1 MNLLYI
7 RWLLDSL
14 KLIMTNGNYFYIK
27 IPNDLISVI
36 SLWSCRGSS
45 LDPKGKEGLS
55 HYFEHLFL
63 NKTATFP
70 NKIAVLRKI
79 DGSGLFFNAYTKK
92 NSVYYYFIQRAQDQE
107 DAYKILMQG
116 LQEFSIEE
124 KDVDRERE
132 VILNEQNQHAAN
144 PALHV
149 WSMADRGL
157 WPNTPF
163 SGSGLGTKS
172 SLSSITKDD
181 ILQYKEL
188 LFAKENIGFLTI
200 SSQEISP
207 NLEHNLTEL
216 TTTDTHTPK
225 STVEYLN
232 TEDSKKIV
240 CEYRPLDSI
249 FLTISFPLPGLKY
262 LMKDKLILD
271 FIRNYLASGW
281 SSKLIERLRLEKNYT
296 YWVYGGIESFNE
308 AGYFRISLST
318 TKKHIAEII
327 SVVVEEI
334 QKLQQEE
341 INEEHLILRKNAM
354 KAHFL
359 KHYIQPENMLWWYGW
374 NIFLANRVI
383 TIGDYL
389 DAIDNITSP
398 EVLSTA
404 QQYLPIENL
413 HIAALGNIS
422 ENDLN
427 YLIS

>member
-1 MNLLYI
+1 MA
-7 RWLLDSL
+7 
-14 KLIMTNGNYFYIK
+14 NGNYFYIK
-27 IPNDLISVI
+27 IPNDLISII

-63 NKTATFP
+63 NKTGTLP

-79 DGSGLFFNAYTKK
+79 DGSGLFFNAYTRK

-107 DAYKILMQG
+107 NAYKILIQG

-132 VILNEQNQHAAN
+132 IILNEQNQHTAN
-144 PALHV
+144 PAVYV
-149 WSMADRGL
+149 WSLADRGL

-188 LFAKENIGFLTI
+188 LFAKETIGFLTI
-200 SSQEISP
+200 SSLGISP
-207 NLEHNLTEL
+207 SLEHKLIEL
-216 TTTDTHTPK
+216 TSVETHIPE
-225 STVEYLN
+225 STVEYN
-232 TEDSKKIV
+232 NRENSKKLI

-262 LMKDKLILD
+262 LIKDKLILD

-296 YWVYGGIESFNE
+296 YWVYGSIESFNE

-318 TKKHIAEII
+318 TKKHIAEILSI
-327 SVVVEEI
+327 VVEEI

-341 INEEHLILRKNAM
+341 MNEKQLIHHKNAM

-374 NIFLANRVI
+374 NIFQAHRIL

-389 DAIDNITSP
+389 DSIDNITSP
-398 EVLSTA
+398 EVQTA
-404 QQYLPIENL
+404 ARQYLPIKNL
-413 HIAALGNIS
+413 HIAVLGNIS
-422 ENDLN
+422 ENDIN
-427 YLIS
+427 FW